1 MLRLSYRELL
11 LCVGYLELSSFLA
24 ELEELLPPLSPP
36 AAFVSCSS
44 EDLEAFFLTAAG
56 EEEEEE
62 EEEVPPLQVCCFA
75 SAAARSNPSSAMSGN
90 ELLLLLHSTGCCCL
104 NCKDEE
110 SLLRWCK
117 RKSKEG
123 RLVWMLLPCEDTA
136 AAERRL

>member
-36 AAFVSCSS
+36 AAAVSCSL
-44 EDLEAFFLTAAG
+44 EDLEAFFLTPAG
-56 EEEEEE
+56 EEE

-75 SAAARSNPSSAMSGN
+75 SAAPNSNPSSAMSGN
-90 ELLLLLHSTGCCCL
+90 ELLLLHSTGCCCL

-123 RLVWMLLPCEDTA
+123 RLVWMLLPYEDVA